1 LLSGP
6 IEVDGVR
13 VFCRIQGSGPPALLL
28 HGWGA
33 QGASLEPLTTH
44 LARRYRT
51 IVPDLPGFGASD
63 LPPAPWGVPEYGAA
77 VARLLA
83 RLDVSR
89 ALVLGHSFGGRLAI
103 WLAAEQPAL
112 VDRLILIAAAGIR
125 PPPSARRAVLVRL
138 GRLGRLAAA
147 LPGMGGAVEHW
158 RTRWLRAVGA
168 EDYAN
173 AGPLRATFVK
183 VVEQDLRALL
193 PRIQAPTL
201 LIWGSQDAETPL
213 RDCLVMAGAIPRAV
227 RVVLQGA
234 GHYVYLERPTQTC
247 QAIDEFLATPD
258 AVWEPPGVAR

>member
-1 LLSGP
+1 MLSGP

-13 VFCRIQGSGPPALLL
+13 AFCRIQGSGPAAVLL

-33 QGASLEPLTTH
+33 QGASLEPLTVH

-63 LPPAPWGVPEYGAA
+63 LPPVPWGVPEYGAW

-83 RLDVSR
+83 RLDIAR

-125 PPPSARRAVLVRL
+125 PPPSARRAALSRL

-147 LPGMGGAVEHW
+147 LPGVGGVVDRW
-158 RTRWLRAVGA
+158 RSHWLRLVGA

-173 AGPLRATFVK
+173 AGPLRPTFVK

-193 PRIQAPTL
+193 PRIEAPTL
-201 LIWGSQDAETPL
+201 LIWGSQDTETPL
-213 RDCLVMAGAIPRAV
+213 RDCLVMASTIPRAV
-227 RVVLQGA
+227 RVVLRGA
-234 GHYVYLERPTQTC
+234 GHYVYVERPAQTC

-258 AVWEPPGVAR
+258 AVWRVPGGAR